1 MVVTLVGALKL
12 VGLVE
17 LKKQKKTKQKEN
29 GKRNEKKNLEGEK
42 KTHFSLM
49 FGSFL
54 P

>member
-1 MVVTLVGALKL
+1 MEKGK
-12 VGLVE
+12 
-17 LKKQKKTKQKEN
+17 
-29 GKRNEKKNLEGEK
+29 GKRNEKKNLKGEK